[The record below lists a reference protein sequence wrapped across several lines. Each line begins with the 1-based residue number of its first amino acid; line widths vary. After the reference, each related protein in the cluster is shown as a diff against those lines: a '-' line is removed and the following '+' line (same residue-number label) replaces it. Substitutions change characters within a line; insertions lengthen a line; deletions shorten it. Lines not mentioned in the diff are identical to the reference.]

1 MRARGENPNVVKV
14 RRSNRAVNRAINAE
28 ADVFTAFGENAR
40 RHARDLE
47 GRSFDRHGVPTRR
60 GNLEV
65 SLPLWAERFGR
76 HAAVD
81 AFVAE
86 ASVAGE
92 RMGSAV
98 NMSVTR

>member
-1 MRARGENPNVVKV
+1 MASGSITE
-14 RRSNRAVNRAINAE
+14 RS
-28 ADVFTAFGENAR
+28 
-40 RHARDLE
+40 
-47 GRSFDRHGVPTRR
+47 GVPMRR

-65 SLPLWAERFGR
+65 SPPLWAERFGR

-98 NMSVTR
+98 SMSVTR

>member
-1 MRARGENPNVVKV
+1 M
-14 RRSNRAVNRAINAE
+14 
-28 ADVFTAFGENAR
+28 
-40 RHARDLE
+40 
-47 GRSFDRHGVPTRR
+47 RR
-60 GNLEV
+60 GNFEV

-98 NMSVTR
+98 SMSVTR